1 MVGAVV
7 GVSERAE
14 ALGGTLETRL
24 AEARRRSA
32 QRVLAEAEI
41 GEALEDAE
49 KLLVPGPSPDLH
61 VAGTALRT
69 ERPEPRQLVAALPSR
84 VHTEAAERGYE
95 TKSLVLA
102 GLSSATIPICLGGK

>member
-1 MVGAVV
+1 M

-14 ALGGTLETRL
+14 ALVGTPETRL
-24 AEARRRSA
+24 AEARRRSEYLPKRTSGKPS
-32 QRVLAEAEI
+32 RVAEQ
-41 GEALEDAE
+41 
-49 KLLVPGPSPDLH
+49 LLVPGPSPDLH